1 MFYIFS
7 CKRKTAYDWR
17 ISDWSSDVC
26 SSDLPRRGART
37 AGAVRADQTGFG
49 AAMQAAST
57 PMRHVGEDIRSDEPD
72 RTGGDDDDADR
83 DHQRPG
89 RNAGYAVGAHRCREN
104 ATNDESHGR
113 SYLRPADGQDEGYRY
128 DHTTG
133 KT

>member
-83 DHQRPG
+83 DRQRPG
-89 RNAGYAVGAHRCREN
+89 DRKRVVEGTKVEVSGVNG
-104 ATNDESHGR
+104 GR
-113 SYLRPADGQDEGYRY
+113 RII
-128 DHTTG
+128 
-133 KT
+133 